1 MKILFTPAGPLC
13 SESGPAG
20 LAWHCLAV
28 PVTGWGSL
36 SILVIHLWPF
46 FLSSSISNEDD
57 VLTPIS
63 LLVASEL
70 GEEGGGQGW
79 WSQRHQTP
87 RRGILLVSSVEE
99 CEVNARKGDWSQ
111 TVRGCRVWALFC
123 RLRIHSSVLNTEC
136 M

>member
-1 MKILFTPAGPLC
+1 MKILFSAPAGPLC

-20 LAWHCLAV
+20 LAWRCLAV

-36 SILVIHLWPF
+36 PILVIHLWPF
-46 FLSSSISNEDD
+46 FLSSSVSNKDD

-79 WSQRHQTP
+79 WSQRH
-87 RRGILLVSSVEE
+87 
-99 CEVNARKGDWSQ
+99 
-111 TVRGCRVWALFC
+111 
-123 RLRIHSSVLNTEC
+123 
-136 M
+136 